1 MSKFAIGLPGERP
14 RMILPDSTAERA
26 ARQCR
31 EGETVVLVDIGGPVI
46 IGADGESCLPD
57 PAPPPGPDL
66 IRARRTALLAACDWT
81 QLPDAALDSE
91 QQAAWAEYRQALRDL
106 PESQPG
112 ATIDTIV
119 WPDRPGES

>member
-14 RMILPDSTAERA
+14 RMILPDSTTERA
-26 ARQCR
+26 ALQCR
-31 EGETVVLVDIGGPVI
+31 DGETAVLVDIGGALI
-46 IGADGESCLPD
+46 IAEDGETCLSD

-81 QLPDAALDSE
+81 QLPDSALDSA
-91 QQAAWAEYRQALRDL
+91 QQAAWGTYRQALRDL

-119 WPDRPGES
+119 WPDRPGED